1 MKILQKLYLIR
12 SFYTLCGNSHTEA
25 LQQLRD
31 VQQQL
36 FTVPL
41 TNVIDQTL
49 IQLDCIEMHDIQ
61 RRQRRIS
68 ASEIIQQ

>member
-31 VQQQL
+31 MQQQL
-36 FTVPL
+36 FTVPV

-49 IQLDCIEMHDIQ
+49 IQLDRIEMSLF
-61 RRQRRIS
+61 RPYEIS
-68 ASEIIQQ
+68 LHKIMQDS